1 MKYFQSFNS
10 FVKKTE
16 KPVLAEGKE
25 KAVEELAVNEDKFDG
40 IADLTKALHFETD
53 SKKAEEMKIELGKR
67 QGEVTRRKQIEGGEY
82 SLRRFRKEIKY
93 GDGKDLGVFLPG
105 SYAAATSSLGDGPHT
120 KRAPKVRWNQKKYAK
135 WLEDVAS
142 NDGWKNAFDMAQ
154 NAKHE
159 PGLLDWAK
167 KQFRGEDVMQRIQWD
182 IEAFA
187 ESVVT
192 NENRELMKIDSYLNT
207 KDEDVLVTFL
217 DDYFYNSADKKARKE
232 WDAARDGLGY
242 SDLVDYAVKHADDHG
257 MDLQDMED
265 AIEVYETKKVN
276 EAKFV
281 KEFDKAVLDAETEKD
296 VLKVYPK
303 AQFYVGKM
311 SHFFGELEPNLFFK
325 AYYAKY
331 YKEDTGNKIKGD
343 FKITSVYSE
352 KGSRYVN
359 LYLEESVVTE
369 AKGGQIM
376 SGDYVKTQYGDVYLR
391 VDGKVGKSDA
401 YVRVIKGKAG
411 KRKTG
416 LHDSM
421 KLTLV
426 NKDGL
431 EESVNEGISVSD
443 ERHFGKKGIIIM
455 IDDNGKKVSAI
466 FKDKKNADKF
476 NRNKSS
482 DIQKLLQL
490 AKKTKYP
497 KAIDESLNEDNTLTN
512 KWEKEEAEFKRI
524 IAASDKR
531 VYDLVDYV
539 QFSTGGMTEK
549 DWEKFM
555 YGRYKKNLQSTD
567 LKTKEKMY
575 SVLQKMVLES
585 EMISESATEIL
596 SKDIQDAEYYIA
608 HGDGTSI
615 EARSTKKTWDDGVP
629 VLKYIAR
636 GKKQMVKTPKG
647 SFELVVD
654 KKYGWYYWENNGTW
668 YGANIEYGATPPFE
682 F

>member
-16 KPVLAEGKE
+16 EPVLAEGNAFLAARAKAIKE
-25 KAVEELAVNEDKFDG
+25 DAEEFEFNGKTFPVIKERAVEESAVNEDKFDG
-40 IADLTKALHFETD
+40 VADLTKALHFETD

-105 SYAAATSSLGDGPHT
+105 SYAAATSSLGDGPHA
-120 KRAPKVRWNQKKYAK
+120 KRAPKVKWNQKKYAK

-192 NENRELMKIDSYLNT
+192 EAKLKFKVGDFIKQKKGGKFEYEIKSIDPKFDGVELYLDVTGQST
-207 KDEDVLVTFL
+207 KYTFKHI
-217 DDYFYNSADKKARKE
+217 NKE
-232 WDAARDGLGY
+232 W
-242 SDLVDYAVKHADDHG
+242 
-257 MDLQDMED
+257 
-265 AIEVYETKKVN
+265 
-276 EAKFV
+276 
-281 KEFDKAVLDAETEKD
+281 
-296 VLKVYPK
+296 
-303 AQFYVGKM
+303 
-311 SHFFGELEPNLFFK
+311 EL
-325 AYYAKY
+325 A
-331 YKEDTGNKIKGD
+331 
-343 FKITSVYSE
+343 
-352 KGSRYVN
+352 
-359 LYLEESVVTE
+359 ESVVTE
-369 AKGGQIM
+369 A
-376 SGDYVKTQYGDVYLR
+376 
-391 VDGKVGKSDA
+391 
-401 YVRVIKGKAG
+401 
-411 KRKTG
+411 
-416 LHDSM
+416 
-421 KLTLV
+421 
-426 NKDGL
+426 
-431 EESVNEGISVSD
+431 
-443 ERHFGKKGIIIM
+443 
-455 IDDNGKKVSAI
+455 
-466 FKDKKNADKF
+466 
-476 NRNKSS
+476 
-482 DIQKLLQL
+482 
-490 AKKTKYP
+490 
-497 KAIDESLNEDNTLTN
+497 NTLTD

-524 IAASDKR
+524 IADSDKR

-596 SKDIQDAEYYIA
+596 SKDIQDAEYHIA